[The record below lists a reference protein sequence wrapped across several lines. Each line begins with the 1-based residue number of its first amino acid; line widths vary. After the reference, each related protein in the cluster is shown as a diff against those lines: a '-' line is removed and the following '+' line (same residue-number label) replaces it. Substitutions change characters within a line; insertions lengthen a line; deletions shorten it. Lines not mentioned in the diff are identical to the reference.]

1 MSASRIIKFVG
12 IVFIGL
18 LIIGGIKALDIY
30 NKAFAPSVSLTGEK
44 EFFLYIST
52 HSNYDSVKN
61 TLAEAGILKNIKSFE
76 WTAGRKNYAN
86 HIYPGRYLVKHRMSN
101 NELVNLLRAG
111 KQTPVDLTFNNIRTL
126 QQFSARIAEQLE
138 VDSLSLINHITDSA
152 TLAKHG
158 HNQHTIACMFVPN
171 TYEVYWNTSAQ
182 SFVDRMAKE
191 YEGFWNKSRT
201 QKAEKTGLTKEQVI
215 SLASIINLETQKD
228 DEKEKMAGVYMN
240 RVNIGMRLQ
249 ADPTVIFAHNDFTMR
264 RVLNKH
270 KKIDSPYNTY
280 RYAGIPPGPIC
291 LPEISSIDA
300 VLNYEKHKYLYFCAK
315 PDFSG
320 YHNFARTLKQHNK
333 NAQAY
338 QRELNK
344 RRIYR

>member
-1 MSASRIIKFVG
+1 MSASRIIKLVG

-18 LIIGGIKALDIY
+18 LIFGGIYALDMY
-30 NKAFAPSVSLTGEK
+30 HKAFAPSVSINGDK
-44 EFFLYIST
+44 EYFLYIPGN
-52 HSNYDSVKN
+52 SNYDTVISI
-61 TLAEAGILKNIKSFE
+61 LGDAGILKDIKSFE
-76 WTAGRKNYAN
+76 WTATRKNYAN
-86 HIYPGRYLVKHRMSN
+86 HINPGRYLLKHRMSN
-101 NELVNLLRAG
+101 NELVNLLRSG

-126 QQFSARIAEQLE
+126 QHFSARIAEQLE
-138 VDSLSLINHITDSA
+138 LDSLSLLHHITDSV
-152 TLAKHG
+152 TLARYG
-158 HNQHTIACMFVPN
+158 HTEHTIACMFVPN
-171 TYEVYWNTSAQ
+171 TYEIYWNTSAQ
-182 SFVDRMAKE
+182 NFVERMARE
-191 YEGFWNKSRT
+191 YDNFWNKSRI
-201 QKAEKTGLTKEQVI
+201 QKAEKIGLTKEQVI
-215 SLASIINLETQKD
+215 SLASIINMETQKN
-228 DEKEKMAGVYMN
+228 DEKEKVAGVYIN

-249 ADPTVIFAHNDFTMR
+249 ADPTVIFAHNDFTIR

-300 VLNYEKHKYLYFCAK
+300 VLNYKKHKYLYFCAK

-338 QRELNK
+338 QKELNK